1 MAGEFHFLSY
11 GQLEDLTSC
20 FVYSDLA
27 HKLAGVCGNVFKLL
41 AKNDERSPVRD
52 GVTSG
57 VASSV
62 ATERA

>member
-1 MAGEFHFLSY
+1 M
-11 GQLEDLTSC
+11 TSC

-57 VASSV
+57 ASYRKD
-62 ATERA
+62 ERPPLHGV